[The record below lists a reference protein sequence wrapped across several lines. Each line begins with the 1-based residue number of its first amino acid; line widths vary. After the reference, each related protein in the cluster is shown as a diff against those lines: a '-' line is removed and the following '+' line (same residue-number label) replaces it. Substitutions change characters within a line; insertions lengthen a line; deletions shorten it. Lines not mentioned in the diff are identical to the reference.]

1 MARKGYNLKSG
12 FAIYHHCIGLDRSRD
27 MPIMTQPF
35 GRSGHMSTRTIFG
48 AASLSR
54 VTQEEADRALEVLL
68 QFGVNHIDV
77 AASYGDAELRIAPW
91 LAQYRSQFYVATKTG
106 ARTAQEAKEELH
118 RSLERMGIDYVDL
131 WQLHNLVDPIEW
143 DVALSPG
150 GAIDGAVEARKQGLI
165 RAIGVTGH
173 GLQIAAT
180 HRRSLE
186 RFDFDAVLLPYNYLT
201 MQSPYY
207 ADNFNALLVTC
218 QERNAAVQ
226 TIKSIAYR
234 PWMDR
239 KHTRSTWYAPLED
252 QKDIDMA
259 VHWVLK
265 QPGIFLNTVG
275 EIELLPKVLDAA
287 SRFQAGPTDEEMEA
301 MVTRL
306 NMEPLFV

>member
-1 MARKGYNLKSG
+1 MAIEVQ
-12 FAIYHHCIGLDRSRD
+12 A
-27 MPIMTQPF
+27 F

-48 AASLSR
+48 AASLSA
-54 VTQEEADRALEVLL
+54 VTQEEADRTLEVLL
-68 QFGVNHIDV
+68 HYGVNHIDV

-91 LAQYRSQFYVATKTG
+91 LERYRGHFYLATKTD

-118 RSLERMGIDYVDL
+118 RSLERMRVDYVDL

-150 GAIDGAVEARKQGLI
+150 GALEAAIEARTQGLV

-186 RFDFDAVLLPYNYLT
+186 RFDFDTVLLPYNYLT

-207 ADNFNALLVTC
+207 AENFNALVATC
-218 QERNAAVQ
+218 QQRNVAVQ

-234 PWMDR
+234 PWMGR
-239 KHTRSTWYAPLED
+239 PHTRAVWYEPLED
-252 QKDIDMA
+252 QQDIDRA

-265 QPGIFLNTVG
+265 RQGLFLNTVG
-275 EIELLPKVLDAA
+275 DIHLLPRVLDAA
-287 SRFQAGPTDEEMEA
+287 SRFQAGTPDEEMQA
-301 MVTRL
+301 MVARL
-306 NMEPLFV
+306 AMDPLFV